1 MPMASQRQLEAMED
15 ALFVGETQSS
25 SFPTTFSA
33 REEKYCLRYLEN
45 QRRNKIRA
53 KALWSNFLFRR
64 VVTFAAFL
72 VLLTY
77 TILNVAVQDV
87 HPEQKGFLH
96 IVDLG
101 EPGQEWIHEINE
113 VFTTTE
119 TDTDPDVCEAEED
132 DWVPDWVNF
141 RQ

>member
-1 MPMASQRQLEAMED
+1 MLMTSERQLEAMEE

-33 REEKYCLRYLEN
+33 REEKYCLHYLET

-53 KALWSNFLFRR
+53 RTLLSYCLYRR
-64 VVTFAAFL
+64 VLIVVAFL
-72 VLLTY
+72 ILLTC
-77 TILNVAVQDV
+77 TLNIVLQDF
-87 HPEQKGFLH
+87 HREQKDVLDIF
-96 IVDLG
+96 DFG
-101 EPGQEWIHEINE
+101 EPGQELVSDSDEL
-113 VFTTTE
+113 FTSTE
-119 TDTDPDVCEAEED
+119 TETEEDVCLVEED

>member
-1 MPMASQRQLEAMED
+1 MPMASERQLEAMEE

-33 REEKYCLRYLEN
+33 REEKYCLHYLES
-45 QRRNKIRA
+45 QRKNKIRA
-53 KALWSNFLFRR
+53 KALLSNFLFRR

-77 TILNVAVQDV
+77 TILDVAVRDV
-87 HPEQKGFLH
+87 HPEQKVFLH

-101 EPGQEWIHEINE
+101 EPGQEWIHKVDEL
-113 VFTTTE
+113 FTTTE
-119 TDTDPDVCEAEED
+119 TDQDVCETEED